1 MIVEEIAQTMIPE
14 DNCTAQHFHV
24 LEELKKEF
32 KDSLIKECLE
42 I

>member
-1 MIVEEIAQTMIPE
+1 MMIVEEIAQTMIPE

-24 LEELKKEF
+24 LGKLKK
-32 KDSLIKECLE
+32 INVYV